1 MNVRVTGYKGGEK
14 NESIFLKSSMAER
27 YYLEMMLPEG
37 NNLLHYYL
45 Y

>member
-1 MNVRVTGYKGGEK
+1 MFELLATKEEK
-14 NESIFLKSSMAER
+14 KMKAFFLKSSMAER